1 MVDVLYSL
9 VDVNERFDRLVIDPL
24 YIRHLDMTIKSSF
37 DRICSVDNKVLSR
50 ICEKILPRIYDQVN
64 KLIVEPHAMKQV
76 FTINYPQLYSLSLI
90 GFQEEELFQYLTDDS
105 VLRYLLTE
113 QITDLNIDIQV
124 DTIIDFSQS
133 LSNKF
138 ELILSLSKRLISL
151 NFCQLFGYRTLPL
164 WFPTPPSKS
173 CMSLTLTKLI
183 IRVTI
188 FRDCLYLLDGRFDCL
203 STLIIH
209 VENISLTPSCE
220 YNTEKLPKLKY
231 FSLIS
236 YTDTFY
242 YDQLIIPL
250 LRRMINLEELIL
262 YLLVIRY
269 DSTYIDGIV
278 LYDEILCYMPQLNKL
293 TFNINTDVRNNNIR
307 IDRSSNEDVQRS
319 FIGRGYGQSSTCI

>member
-37 DRICSVDNKVLSR
+37 DRICSLDNKVLSR

-90 GFQEEELFQYLTDDS
+90 SFQEEELFQYLTDDS

-151 NFCQLFGYRTLPL
+151 NFCQLFRYRTLPL

-173 CMSLTLTKLI
+173 L
-183 IRVTI
+183 
-188 FRDCLYLLDGRFDCL
+188 
-203 STLIIH
+203 
-209 VENISLTPSCE
+209 
-220 YNTEKLPKLKY
+220 
-231 FSLIS
+231 
-236 YTDTFY
+236 
-242 YDQLIIPL
+242 
-250 LRRMINLEELIL
+250 
-262 YLLVIRY
+262 IRY

-319 FIGRGYGQSSTCI
+319 FIGRGYGQFKV

>member
-9 VDVNERFDRLVIDPL
+9 VDVNERFDRLIIDPL

-37 DRICSVDNKVLSR
+37 DNIFPVDNKVLSR
-50 ICEKILPRIYDQVN
+50 ICEKILPRVYDQVN

-90 GFQEEELFQYLTDDS
+90 SFQEEELFQYLTDDS

-124 DTIIDFSQS
+124 ETIIDFSQS
-133 LSNKF
+133 LSNK
-138 ELILSLSKRLISL
+138 
-151 NFCQLFGYRTLPL
+151 
-164 WFPTPPSKS
+164 
-173 CMSLTLTKLI
+173 
-183 IRVTI
+183 VTT

-209 VENISLTPSCE
+209 VENISLTPSCK
-220 YNTEKLPKLKY
+220 YNTKNLPKLKY

-242 YDQLIIPL
+242 YEQLIIPL

-262 YLLVIRY
+262 YLSVIRY
-269 DSTYIDGIV
+269 DSTYIDGIQ
-278 LYDEILCYMPQLNKL
+278 LYDEILCYIPQLNKL
-293 TFNINTDVRNNNIR
+293 TFNINTAVHNNNIR
-307 IDRSSNEDVQRS
+307 IDLSSNEDVQRRKRVS
-319 FIGRGYGQSSTCI
+319 VGGNCCQRSSSTSFNSIANQVKR